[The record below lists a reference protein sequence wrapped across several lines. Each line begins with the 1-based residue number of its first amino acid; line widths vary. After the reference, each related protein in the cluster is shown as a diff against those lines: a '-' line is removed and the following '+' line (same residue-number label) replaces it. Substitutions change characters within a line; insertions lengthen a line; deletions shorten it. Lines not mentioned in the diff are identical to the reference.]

1 MPSDLLEPRTR
12 DLRGQVRRMLAPAAS
27 SCQHSAASLEA
38 MPKSRRLRLSRR
50 TRPFQESVIREMTR
64 LHAEVGGVN
73 LAQGLP
79 DFEPPRELLEAL
91 RGAIASPE
99 NHQYG
104 FTWGLPAPR
113 GAGAR
118 KTERRKPIPA
128 DPEDKGEAP
137 AGV

>member
-1 MPSDLLEPRTR
+1 
-12 DLRGQVRRMLAPAAS
+12 MLAPVAS
-27 SCQHSAASLEA
+27 SCQQSAASLAA
-38 MPKSRRLRLSRR
+38 MTKSPRRLRLSRR

-79 DFEPPRELLEAL
+79 DFEPPSELLAAL
-91 RGAIASPE
+91 RDAIASPE